1 MVGRPDDEELRGVT
15 DEGDEEE
22 RARNPVRSVS
32 VKGPARLLGERTR
45 VDRRGAPSSW
55 EEAKPANCDA
65 HEAASFYTISATPH
79 LLSIAQTFVQ
89 RMQVSA
95 ILALSLASLRRVI

>member
-22 RARNPVRSVS
+22 RARYPVRDMLVDGRA
-32 VKGPARLLGERTR
+32 KLLGERTR

-55 EEAKPANCDA
+55 EEAKPANGGA
-65 HEAASFYTISATPH
+65 REAASFYTISATPH
-79 LLSIAQTFVQ
+79 LLSLAQTFVFN
-89 RMQVSA
+89 A
-95 ILALSLASLRRVI
+95 CK